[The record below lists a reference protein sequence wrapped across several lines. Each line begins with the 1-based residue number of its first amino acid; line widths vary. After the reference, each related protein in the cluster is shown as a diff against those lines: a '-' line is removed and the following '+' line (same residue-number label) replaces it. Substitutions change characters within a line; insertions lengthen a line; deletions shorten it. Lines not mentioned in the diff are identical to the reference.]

1 MLAGLPVGVGGV
13 DLSHARHFEAQLVE
27 GREGRDQV
35 GKSAADRKLGDAA
48 VGEGLGD
55 GLNVVIPNDVAEI
68 DEVVACVDALAVSSE
83 RGAVDA
89 VVLQA
94 FCPLRDGSLKKLD
107 FLHGGFLRS
116 FCCECILPLKCG
128 YIQSFQRHIV
138 HDHSAEK
145 LCIL

>member
-13 DLSHARHFEAQLVE
+13 DLGHARHFEAQLVE
-27 GREGRDQV
+27 GCEGWDQV

-55 GLNVVIPNDVAEI
+55 GLDVVIPNDVAEI
-68 DEVVACVDALAVSSE
+68 NEVVACVNALAVGPE
-83 RGAVDA
+83 CGAVDA

-94 FCPLRDGSLKKLD
+94 FCPLRNSSLKKLN

-138 HDHSAEK
+138 HDHSTEK
-145 LCIL
+145 LCIF